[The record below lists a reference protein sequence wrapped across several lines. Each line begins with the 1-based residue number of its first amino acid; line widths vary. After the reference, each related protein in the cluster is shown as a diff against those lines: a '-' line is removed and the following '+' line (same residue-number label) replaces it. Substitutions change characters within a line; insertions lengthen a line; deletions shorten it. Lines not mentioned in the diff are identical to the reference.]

1 MPIIM
6 SSDAD
11 ITATSIK
18 YFGWALFTFAIFGAI
33 YDLKRYIRGL
43 LPSIYLQIV
52 SRYHYSLMAVMYQ
65 KSLPTNS
72 DCML

>member
-18 YFGWALFTFAIFGAI
+18 YFGWALFTFVTFGAI
-33 YDLKRYIRGL
+33 YDLRRYIRGL
-43 LPSIYLQIV
+43 LASIYLQIV
-52 SRYHYSLMAVMYQ
+52 SRYHSSLMAVIYQ
-65 KSLPTNS
+65 KSLPTKF
-72 DCML
+72 DGML